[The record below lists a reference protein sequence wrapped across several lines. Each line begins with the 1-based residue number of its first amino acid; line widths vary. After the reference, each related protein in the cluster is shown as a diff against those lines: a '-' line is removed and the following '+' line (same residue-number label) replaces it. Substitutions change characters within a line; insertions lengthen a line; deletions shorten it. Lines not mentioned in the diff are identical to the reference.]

1 MKAVVF
7 DSFGEP
13 DQVLKI
19 RDIPIPEP
27 KRGEVRVRMIA
38 SPINPSDL
46 LVVRGRYGVLPKL
59 PATPGFEGVG
69 VVDKVGG
76 GLLGYLVKGKRVAVI
91 NSAGGNWAE
100 YAVIP
105 EKQARPFPA
114 DIADEQVASGFVN
127 PATVIAMVRHV
138 HKVPAGDWLL
148 QSAANSALGRMV
160 IRLCRKDGIK
170 TINVVRRREAIAELE
185 AIGADAVLCTED
197 GPIHE
202 QVRGLTGGL
211 GVRFAID
218 PVGGA
223 IGTEL
228 FRSLGSDGRLLVYGS
243 LSEQPLQIE
252 PRLMIAG
259 KRSVQGFWLGY
270 WMRSRSIP
278 QSLRLFREIAAEL
291 RSGVLASEVG
301 AKFPLEKVVE
311 AAAASEVPG
320 RGGKIFLNLKD

>member
-7 DSFGEP
+7 DRFGEP
-13 DQVLKI
+13 DQVLSV
-19 RDIPIPEP
+19 RDVPVPEP
-27 KRGEVRVRMIA
+27 KRGEVLVRMIA

-46 LVVRGRYGVLPKL
+46 LVVRGRYGVLPNL

-69 VVDKVGG
+69 IVEKSGG
-76 GLLGYLVKGKRVAVI
+76 GLLGRWVKGKRVAVI

-105 EKQARPFPA
+105 EKQARPFPS
-114 DIADEQVASGFVN
+114 DIPDEQVAAGFVN
-127 PATVIAMVRHV
+127 PATVIAMIRHV
-138 HKVPAGDWLL
+138 LQVPRGEWLL
-148 QSAANSALGRMV
+148 QSAANSSLGRMV
-160 IRLCRKDGIK
+160 IRLAKKDGIK
-170 TINVVRRREAIAELE
+170 TISVVRRRDAVAELKTL
-185 AIGADAVLCTED
+185 GGDAVLCTED

-218 PVGGA
+218 PVGGE

-228 FRSLGSDGRLLVYGS
+228 FRSLGADGKLLVYGS

-259 KRSVQGFWLGY
+259 KRSVQGFWLGH
-270 WMRSRSIP
+270 WMRSRNIP
-278 QSLRLFREIAAEL
+278 QSLRLFKEIAAEL

-301 AKFPLEKVVE
+301 ATFSIDDVVK

-320 RGGKIFLNLKD
+320 RLGKIFLKP